1 MTRSVIVSS
10 VVTSAVVMFSR
21 LVPTLGR
28 NVSISSDVS
37 DDRISAIVQQNL
49 DEYKLSELK
58 KREGKLVAK
67 LLQTR
72 EQITEITTLWEP
84 GRGASLGREKKGR
97 SSSSLTS
104 LSKNSQD
111 GQSSSESNL
120 MVVSSISCTSIS
132 SDIGLEEAAQSPE
145 PVQNQGILLP
155 DEINEQDAKIW
166 EKNIIEFETMSQEEE
181 EGLEEFVT
189 RLQHKVVAAYGN
201 EGTET
206 LQRRVAWAFIRGCRD
221 PNVRC
226 HVVSEGWTKSHSE
239 TLTPGELLDLALAVL
254 LLFLISCTY
263 CFTLLQTVPY
273 FCFKFHLL
281 FILVS
286 LTNFGLF
293 TSSSYLRC
301 IQYCLFDYLYW
312 SLAVLY
318 VLAFNYS

>member
-10 VVTSAVVMFSR
+10 VVISAVVMFSR

-37 DDRISAIVQQNL
+37 EERISAIVQQNI

-166 EKNIIEFETMSQEEE
+166 EKNIIEFETISQEEEE

-263 CFTLLQTVPY
+263 SFILLQTVPY
-273 FCFKFHLL
+273 SCSKFYLL
-281 FILVS
+281 FILVP
-286 LTNFGLF
+286 LTNFGLS

-301 IQYCLFDYLYW
+301 IVY
-312 SLAVLY
+312 
-318 VLAFNYS
+318 